1 LNQLCPNLCN
11 LAPLKI
17 QDLHARAE
25 AVLNNA
31 EAIDCKKYVT
41 ARSIVSGN
49 PKLNLAFIA
58 HLFNKH
64 PGLAPLEAAAQ
75 AELDE
80 KLFGSMGDREAR
92 GISTLFSHCQAFP
105 CF

>member
-1 LNQLCPNLCN
+1 MNQLCPNLCS

-17 QDLHARAE
+17 QDFHARAE
-25 AVLNNA
+25 ALLVHA
-31 EAIDCKKYVT
+31 EAIDCRKYVT
-41 ARSIVSGN
+41 AKSIVSGN
-49 PKLNLAFIA
+49 PKLNVAFIA
-58 HLFNKH
+58 HLFNMH

-92 GISTLFSHCQAFP
+92 GKKIINVIAVI
-105 CF
+105 